1 MSVSGPIRKFL
12 QQAMKGAGKKVPRL
26 GDISSQIKKAEKK
39 GDKAT
44 AKKLRTKKTKLLKAK
59 KAIADKDKSK
69 KDLAAKNKQAKGRKK
84 ATSLR
89 FSSQTGSGRGKFERG
104 NPPAPKRVAAKD
116 TPFDADLDTPQVSG
130 RAGGAATGK
139 SARAGVINLGDDVVG
154 FNNFLKM
161 QQSKTGLRA
170 SKYKEKLNQ
179 ITRSKTATKAQ
190 KNKAQAKIDAMDA
203 KDEADFARSIRKS
216 AATRTGMRTLEK
228 GRYMNRNTGEIID
241 DPVNMK
247 DLPGGR
253 DLYIHKPTDKQ
264 IALAVRNMTVRQRL
278 KKMKESPERD
288 ARTKKKL
295 AQRIMATN
303 PRRNKAKG
311 GMGLK
316 MPTADQVGLKKL
328 PTAVRNKMGYM
339 YGGGMAKKPRM
350 GSMDY
355 RKGGLLLIAVDM
367 MKKNKKGRK
376 K

>member
-1 MSVSGPIRKFL
+1 MPVAKILRKGL
-12 QQAMKGAGKKVPRL
+12 
-26 GDISSQIKKAEKK
+26 
-39 GDKAT
+39 
-44 AKKLRTKKTKLLKAK
+44 KKLTK
-59 KAIADKDKSK
+59 
-69 KDLAAKNKQAKGRKK
+69 KK
-84 ATSLR
+84 ATKRTIKKKSTTQPL

-104 NPPAPKRVAAKD
+104 NAPAPKRVAAKD

-190 KNKAQAKIDAMDA
+190 KDKAQAKIDAMDA
-203 KDEADFARSIRKS
+203 KGEADFARSVRKS
-216 AATRTGMRTLEK
+216 AQTRTGQKRKPDDFKDAQTMLEK
-228 GRYMNRNTGEIID
+228 TGEMGEAFNRLTKNEQDRLIRSAK
-241 DPVNMK
+241 MK
-247 DLPGGR
+247 
-253 DLYIHKPTDKQ
+253 Q
-264 IALAVRNMTVRQRL
+264 ML
-278 KKMKESPERD
+278 KKQKEMPSDE
-288 ARTKKKL
+288 AKTKKKL

-339 YGGGMAKKPRM
+339 YGGGMAKKPKM

-367 MKKNKKGRK
+367 MKKKKRK
-376 K
+376 GK